1 MVHSPKVVV
10 KRTVSVDMMLEDESL
25 PFLLVVAGRRP
36 ATTNRASKVTTFFYT
51 DTSSVKVS
59 SVSLDNPGAYTP
71 ICGSSDATA

>member
-25 PFLLVVAGRRP
+25 PFLLVVAGR
-36 ATTNRASKVTTFFYT
+36 ASKVTTFFYT
-51 DTSSVKVS
+51 ATSSVKVS
-59 SVSLDNPGAYTP
+59 SLSLDNPGAYTP